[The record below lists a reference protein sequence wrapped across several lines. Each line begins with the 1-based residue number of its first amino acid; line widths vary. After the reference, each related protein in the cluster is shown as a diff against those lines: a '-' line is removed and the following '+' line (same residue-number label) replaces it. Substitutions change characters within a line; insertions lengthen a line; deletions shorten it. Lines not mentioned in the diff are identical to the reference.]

1 MSIQERLREDL
12 KSAMRAGNDV
22 QRSVVR
28 LILAAAHNEEIARQK
43 DLDDQ
48 GMTEVLAR
56 MARQYRESI
65 EQYQGAGRPELLAKE
80 KAELLVLM
88 EYLPQQLSR
97 EEALALAQEAARETG
112 AQGAGDK
119 GKVMGRLMPQL
130 RGKADGAMVNAVVT
144 ELLESTGGG

>member
-1 MSIQERLREDL
+1 MNIQERLRGDL
-12 KSAMRAGNDV
+12 KSAMRAGDDV
-22 QRSVVR
+22 RRSVVR

-43 DLDDQ
+43 ALDDQ

-65 EQYQGAGRPELLAKE
+65 EQYTGTGRPELLARE
-80 KAELLVLM
+80 EAELVVLM

-97 EEALALAQEAARETG
+97 EEVLALAQKAVGETS
-112 AQGAGDK
+112 AQGPGDK

-130 RGKADGAMVNAVVT
+130 RGKADGALVNTVVT
-144 ELLESTGGG
+144 ELLESMGGG